1 MTVANET
8 MFYANQLIGKHRQ
21 VEPPFKFSTISQPSP
36 LRQRQL
42 PSFQGPTPSHKCPWR
57 WDAVLQNALGNPAA
71 AAGAGTGCTGCSVE
85 AEAQGLLSEA
95 SASLVGDARA
105 GKGAEFTKNERCPK
119 ICIVLVGLKMMTSHV
134 LAKFET
140 TPHGTP
146 KCAPENSRSSRTKS
160 RLCQLL
166 GVCTSEFITGWK

>member
-1 MTVANET
+1 
-8 MFYANQLIGKHRQ
+8 MFDANQLIGKHRE
-21 VEPPFKFSTISQPSP
+21 VEPPLKFSTISQPSP

-42 PSFQGPTPSHKCPWR
+42 PRSNSFAQVSLAMGCSPAECVGKPSCRSWR
-57 WDAVLQNALGNPAA
+57 WHGVHN
-71 AAGAGTGCTGCSVE
+71 GCSVE

-160 RLCQLL
+160 WLCQLL

>member
-8 MFYANQLIGKHRQ
+8 MFYANQLIGKHRE
-21 VEPPFKFSTISQPSP
+21 VEPHFPQSPSLVP
-36 LRQRQL
+36 GNA
-42 PSFQGPTPSHKCPWR
+42 SFQGPTPSHKCPWR

-71 AAGAGTGCTGCSVE
+71 AAGAAGTGCTGCSVE

-134 LAKFET
+134 LAKFVT